1 MIAVIVMIYIAIILS
16 GLVALTTYNTN
27 RTQQLFIQSE
37 KYVNELSMVK
47 KSLLAL
53 STTYVETV
61 DDTTMRYAAL
71 PMGVNRGTYHTL
83 PAMLLKQVNPLGKPY
98 IYCPSGSRSDVPLT
112 VTINGGPS
120 LTYDV
125 ATSVLVKNGRSTDYV
140 TGSGVNTLHGAIVL
154 AYIISPNN
162 SFKGTTNCTDVVFD
176 ESTQSFTVL
185 DGRVEVI
192 TDVEVESV
200 NLE

>member
-16 GLVALTTYNTN
+16 GLVALTIFDTN

-53 STTYVETV
+53 STTYEETV
-61 DDTTMRYAAL
+61 DDTTMLYAAL
-71 PMGVNRGTYHTL
+71 PMGVNRGIYHTL
-83 PAMLLKQVNPLGKPY
+83 PEALLKRLNPLGKPY
-98 IYCPSGSRSDVPLT
+98 IYCPSAARSDTPLT

-120 LTYDV
+120 LTYNV
-125 ATSVLVKNGRSTDYV
+125 ATSVLVKNGKSRDYV

-162 SFKGTTNCTDVVFD
+162 SFKGTTNCTDVVFN
-176 ESTQSFTVL
+176 ESTQTFSVP

-192 TDVEVESV
+192 TDIEVEAS
-200 NLE
+200 NLH